1 MYSNQ
6 PQVELYQNGRLTG
19 TQTASH
25 VFRFQVTMEPE
36 NVILVKAGEKR
47 DSVILYRVEKPDLSY
62 VLPVQGEVENW
73 FDDLA
78 EIKEGYFSL
87 EDKVGDLVK
96 SPEGLQIFRDFMA
109 VYDSRKKGAAAASH
123 LTEEQRL
130 MTMKSM
136 RLKELMRR
144 TNTPGEEVAQW
155 LEKLQSVH
163 RN

>member
-1 MYSNQ
+1 M
-6 PQVELYQNGRLTG
+6 
-19 TQTASH
+19 H
-25 VFRFQVTMEPE
+25 
-36 NVILVKAGEKR
+36 
-47 DSVILYRVEKPDLSY
+47 
-62 VLPVQGEVENW
+62 
-73 FDDLA
+73 
-78 EIKEGYFSL
+78 
-87 EDKVGDLVK
+87 
-96 SPEGLQIFRDFMA
+96 SPEGVQIFSDFMA

>member
-1 MYSNQ
+1 M
-6 PQVELYQNGRLTG
+6 
-19 TQTASH
+19 
-25 VFRFQVTMEPE
+25 
-36 NVILVKAGEKR
+36 
-47 DSVILYRVEKPDLSY
+47 
-62 VLPVQGEVENW
+62 
-73 FDDLA
+73 
-78 EIKEGYFSL
+78 
-87 EDKVGDLVK
+87 GDLVK

-109 VYDSRKKGAAAASH
+109 VYDSRKKEAAAASH

>member
-1 MYSNQ
+1 
-6 PQVELYQNGRLTG
+6 
-19 TQTASH
+19 
-25 VFRFQVTMEPE
+25 
-36 NVILVKAGEKR
+36 
-47 DSVILYRVEKPDLSY
+47 
-62 VLPVQGEVENW
+62 
-73 FDDLA
+73 
-78 EIKEGYFSL
+78 
-87 EDKVGDLVK
+87 
-96 SPEGLQIFRDFMA
+96 MA